1 MSKGDTEEGNLA
13 WNIKKK
19 LPRVKIPDLSLEER
33 VHFRKQERKDVVRR
47 EGGSCHVSKMPE
59 SKAE

>member
-1 MSKGDTEEGNLA
+1 M
-13 WNIKKK
+13 
-19 LPRVKIPDLSLEER
+19 KIPDLNLEER